1 MPYDEILADRVEAL
15 LKNKRSVTEKKM
27 FGGLCFMVNGN
38 MACGVEKNKLVV
50 RVGPGNYEKILK
62 QKYVRKMDFTGK
74 PLKGFIY
81 VMPEGL
87 RRTDSLQKWIDKGI
101 QFARSL
107 PKK

>member
-1 MPYDEILADRVEAL
+1 MAYDEILADRVEVL
-15 LKNKRSVTEKKM
+15 LKGKRSIAKKKM

-50 RVGPGNYEKILK
+50 RIGPESYKKTLK
-62 QKYVRKMDFTGK
+62 MKHVRKMDFTGK

-87 RRTDSLQKWIDKGI
+87 RRTDSLKKWIDRGI
-101 QFARSL
+101 RFAQSL
-107 PKK
+107 SNK

>member
-1 MPYDEILADRVEAL
+1 MAYDEALAERVKTL
-15 LKNKRSVTEKKM
+15 LKGKRSVTEKKM

-50 RVGPGNYEKILK
+50 RVGPDDYENYLK

-87 RRTDSLQKWIDKGI
+87 RRTDSLSKWIDKGI

>member
-15 LKNKRSVTEKKM
+15 LKSKRSVTKRKM

-38 MACGVEKNKLVV
+38 MACGVERNKLVV
-50 RVGPGNYEKILK
+50 RVGPGNYENFLK
-62 QKYVRKMDFTGK
+62 QEYVRKMDFTGK

-81 VMPEGL
+81 VMPGGL
-87 RRTDSLQKWIDKGI
+87 RRTDSLQKWVDKGI

>member
-1 MPYDEILADRVEAL
+1 MSYDETLADRVEAL
-15 LKNKRSVTEKKM
+15 LKGKRSVTRKRM

-50 RVGPGNYEKILK
+50 RVGPDNYEKILK

-81 VMPEGL
+81 VMPDGL

-101 QFARSL
+101 QFAKSL

>member
-1 MPYDEILADRVEAL
+1 MAYDEVLADRIKTI
-15 LKNKRSVTEKKM
+15 LKSRRSVTEKKM

-38 MACGVEKNKLVV
+38 MACGVEKKKLVV
-50 RVGPGNYEKILK
+50 RIGPDDYEKILK
-62 QKYVRKMDFTGK
+62 LKHVRKMDFTGK

-81 VMPEGL
+81 IMPEGL
-87 RRTDSLQKWIDKGI
+87 SRADSLKKWVDRGI

>member
-1 MPYDEILADRVEAL
+1 MAYDQNLANRVKAILKGR
-15 LKNKRSVTEKKM
+15 RSVTEQKM

-50 RVGPGNYEKILK
+50 RVGPDDYEKLLK
-62 QKYVRKMDFTGK
+62 QKNVREMDFTGK

-81 VMPEGL
+81 IQSKGL
-87 RRTDSLQKWIDKGI
+87 RRADYLKKWVDRGI
-101 QFARSL
+101 QFAKSL

>member
-1 MPYDEILADRVEAL
+1 MAYDEELSDRVKTV
-15 LKNKRSVTEKKM
+15 LKGKRSVTEKKM

-50 RVGPGNYEKILK
+50 RVGPNDYEKFLK
-62 QKYVRKMDFTGK
+62 QKHVRKMDFTGK

-87 RRTDSLQKWIDKGI
+87 RRSDSLKQWVDRGVQYAK
-101 QFARSL
+101 SL
-107 PKK
+107 PRK

>member
-1 MPYDEILADRVEAL
+1 MAYDEALAERVQTV
-15 LKNKRSVTEKKM
+15 LKGRRSVTERKM
-27 FGGLCFMVNGN
+27 FGGLCFMVNSN

-50 RVGPGNYEKILK
+50 RVGPDDHEKFLK
-62 QKYVRKMDFTGK
+62 QKHVRKMDFTGK

-87 RRTDSLQKWIDKGI
+87 RRTDSLKKWVDRGV

-107 PKK
+107 PDK

>member
-1 MPYDEILADRVEAL
+1 MAYDEILADRVGAL
-15 LKNKRSVTEKKM
+15 LKGKRSITRKKM

-50 RVGPGNYEKILK
+50 RVGPDTYEKFLK
-62 QKYVRKMDFTGK
+62 QKHIRKMDFTGK

-87 RRTDSLQKWIDKGI
+87 QRTDSLLKWVDRGVR
-101 QFARSL
+101 FAQSL

>member
-1 MPYDEILADRVEAL
+1 MAYDEAFAERVKAV
-15 LKNKRSVTEKKM
+15 LKSRRSVTEKKM

-50 RVGPGNYEKILK
+50 RIGPDNYEKTLK
-62 QKYVRKMDFTGK
+62 QKHVRKMDFTGK

-81 VMPEGL
+81 VMPAGL
-87 RRTDSLQKWIDKGI
+87 SRADSLKKWVDRGI
-101 QFARSL
+101 LFAQSL

>member
-1 MPYDEILADRVEAL
+1 MAYDEILSDRVGAL
-15 LKNKRSVTEKKM
+15 LKGKRSVTRKKM
-27 FGGLCFMVNGN
+27 FGGLCFMINGN

-50 RVGPGNYEKILK
+50 RVGPDDYEKTLK
-62 QKYVRKMDFTGK
+62 HKHVRKMDFTGK

-87 RRTDSLQKWIDKGI
+87 RRTDFLQRWVDKGI
-101 QFARSL
+101 QFAQSL